1 MDELDIKIDG
11 IITVPANLTHKQ
23 FIHEFI
29 LLIESKGWYF
39 GGVFYEIVEF
49 GDMHPII
56 PVDHRHLIID
66 FADGNAQLAGSTA
79 LADGVHGIEIGQPQ
93 IDIPG

>member
-39 GGVFYEIVEF
+39 GGVTKPYVE
-49 GDMHPII
+49 
-56 PVDHRHLIID
+56 
-66 FADGNAQLAGSTA
+66 ADE
-79 LADGVHGIEIGQPQ
+79 D
-93 IDIPG
+93 D

>member
-39 GGVFYEIVEF
+39 GGVTKPYVEAE
-49 GDMHPII
+49 D
-56 PVDHRHLIID
+56 D
-66 FADGNAQLAGSTA
+66 
-79 LADGVHGIEIGQPQ
+79 
-93 IDIPG
+93 